1 MPVLTKRHE
10 FVLLFDVTNG
20 NPNGDPD
27 SGNQPRLDPD
37 TSHGLVTDVCLKRKI
52 RNYVSLFHGDDPRFG
67 IYLQDGAIL
76 NRTHRAAYQAARP
89 GEAAVATAARLS
101 PRDED
106 EAAAVR
112 RFMCDHFF
120 DVRAFG
126 AVMST
131 GVNCGQ
137 VLGPVQLAFAQ
148 SLEPIVPQELTITRM
163 AATEEAEE
171 RSRKKAWGKRA
182 GDGRGAAVDAD
193 ADPAVEAGRGAEED
207 ERRENRTMGRKHR
220 VPYALYRVHGF
231 VSAKQA
237 ERGGPGGRPRKAE
250 GTGFDEADLDLL
262 WTALERMFDHD
273 RSAARGEMASQRL
286 VVFRHDSALGN
297 ASAASLFRRVAVR
310 RHVRGAVYDLD
321 SPELDTLPPARRF
334 EDYDVRIDHTDLPA
348 GVEMIERF

>member
-1 MPVLTKRHE
+1 MPVIANRHE

-67 IYLQDGAIL
+67 IYLQDGGIL
-76 NRTHRAAYQAARP
+76 NRTHRTAYQAVRP
-89 GEAAVATAARLS
+89 GETMVATAARLS

-137 VLGPVQLAFAQ
+137 VLGRCSWP
-148 SLEPIVPQELTITRM
+148 SPS
-163 AATEEAEE
+163 
-171 RSRKKAWGKRA
+171 RSSRSC
-182 GDGRGAAVDAD
+182 
-193 ADPAVEAGRGAEED
+193 
-207 ERRENRTMGRKHR
+207 RR
-220 VPYALYRVHGF
+220 
-231 VSAKQA
+231 S
-237 ERGGPGGRPRKAE
+237 
-250 GTGFDEADLDLL
+250 
-262 WTALERMFDHD
+262 
-273 RSAARGEMASQRL
+273 
-286 VVFRHDSALGN
+286 
-297 ASAASLFRRVAVR
+297 
-310 RHVRGAVYDLD
+310 
-321 SPELDTLPPARRF
+321 
-334 EDYDVRIDHTDLPA
+334 
-348 GVEMIERF
+348 